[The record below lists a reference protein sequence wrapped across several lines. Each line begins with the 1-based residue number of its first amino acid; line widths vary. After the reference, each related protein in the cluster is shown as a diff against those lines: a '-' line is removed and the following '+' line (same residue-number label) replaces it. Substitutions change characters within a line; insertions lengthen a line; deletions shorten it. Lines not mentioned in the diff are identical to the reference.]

1 MFFSLLIGAL
11 MVGSVYALLALGYSL
26 IYRASNLMTFM
37 QGALFMLGAF
47 IGLTLYKNLKLP
59 FALAFAL
66 TIAIMFCLGVLLEK
80 AVIRP
85 MLNKGASE
93 IYIVLATIA
102 LSTILENTAMLVW
115 GSNTFQF
122 PQIFS
127 NAFLEIGGVRIA
139 PELLLA
145 LGVGVACMLA
155 LHFFMGKSRFGTAM
169 RAAAQD
175 SRAAGA
181 MGINV
186 SLTTGVTWGIAAALA
201 ACGGILYGPVYGVN
215 MSMGT
220 SLGLKGFAGAVIGGY
235 GNMYGAIFG
244 SLLLGVIETFV
255 AGYIS
260 SAYKDFIAFIL
271 LILILFIR
279 PRGLFKSDIIA

>member
-1 MFFSLLIGAL
+1 MLGNLLIGAL
-11 MVGSVYALLALGYSL
+11 MVGSIYALLALGYSL

-47 IGLTLYKNLKLP
+47 VGLTLYKSLKLP
-59 FALAFAL
+59 FILALIL
-66 TIAIMFCLGVLLEK
+66 TLVIMFCFGVLLEK
-80 AVIRP
+80 LIIRP
-85 MLNKGASE
+85 MINKGASF

-102 LSTILENTAMLVW
+102 LSTILENFAMVVW

-127 NAFLEIGGVRIA
+127 VALINIGGIRIA

-145 LGVGVACMLA
+145 LCVAIVCMII
-155 LHFFMGKSRFGTAM
+155 LHFFMGKSRLGTAM

-175 SRAAGA
+175 PRAAGA
-181 MGINV
+181 VGINV
-186 SLTTGVTWGIAAALA
+186 SKTTGITWGIAAALA
-201 ACGGILYGPVYGVN
+201 ACGGIMYGPVYGV
-215 MSMGT
+215 SMTMGI

>member
-1 MFFSLLIGAL
+1 MIVNLLIGAL

-37 QGALFMLGAF
+37 QGALFMIGSFL
-47 IGLTLYKNLKLP
+47 GLTFYKNMQMP
-59 FALAFAL
+59 FVAAFVL
-66 TIAIMFCLGVLLEK
+66 TVLIMFGFGMLLEK
-80 AVIRP
+80 CIIRP
-85 MLNKGASE
+85 LLNKGAVF

-102 LSTILENTAMLVW
+102 LSTILENSAMFVW

-127 NAFLEIGGVRIA
+127 QAFVEIGSVRIA

-145 LGVGVACMLA
+145 LGVALVCMVL
-155 LHFFMGKSRFGTAM
+155 LHFFMGKTRFGTAM

-175 SRAAGA
+175 PTAAGS

-215 MSMGT
+215 MSMGS

-235 GNMYGAIFG
+235 GNMYGAIVG

-260 SAYKDFIAFIL
+260 SAYKDFIAFGL
-271 LILILFIR
+271 LILILFIK
-279 PRGLFKSDIIA
+279 PRGLLKSDIIK